1 MTRDGK
7 RQRERERRIR
17 VKCDADL
24 YLPNGTLSFTGQGG
38 LNLSSYVALHK
49 V

>member
-7 RQRERERRIR
+7 RQREREKRIR
-17 VKCDADL
+17 VKRDAEL

-38 LNLSSYVALHK
+38 LNLSSYVELRK